1 MNDQRFDIKSSIVV
15 LWRLGFTDT
24 HWRFLGTFQELWLL
38 EVDDSDEVKQGDL
51 VKVEEKVVE
60 VEKEEVEE

>member
-15 LWRLGFTDT
+15 LWKLGFTDT
-24 HWRFLGTFQELWLL
+24 RWRFLGTFQELWLL